1 MGAWPASLVCTGH
14 ISRSSWAAHP
24 CGGTPEGSHISTRSW
39 HSTSPQGPGSPY
51 THTCQHPQLIAECL
65 VPCWDSFYLGMDSRV
80 WVPHCHSKPA
90 FCPKTVPIQRALS
103 CLCKA
108 LSCVVGTNCKP
119 PDLHRIL
126 HVIFLATSLVVS
138 KQSAPKES
146 LVILYYENILGDEFI
161 VFKSSLEN
169 SLNN

>member
-1 MGAWPASLVCTGH
+1 MCTGH
-14 ISRSSWAAHP
+14 ISRFSWAAHP

-39 HSTSPQGPGSPY
+39 RSTSPRGPGSPY

-65 VPCWDSFYLGMDSRV
+65 VPCWDSFYLGMDSRF
-80 WVPHCHSKPA
+80 WVPHCHSQPA